1 MLKKI
6 EVNPKDTKERKRRQ
20 RELFA
25 AVGGVFLILGLTW
38 VELKFFG
45 VNSYLFLALFNLN
58 LILLLVVLF
67 LVIRNVFR
75 LLIERRRKVLGSKLR
90 TRLVL
95 VFFSLS
101 VIPTLLMFFIAV
113 RLVQTSVDF
122 WFQTQIETSLDKSLE
137 VAQTFYSSSQKRL
150 QKIAGLL
157 VDQIREQEFL
167 WGGKGMDRFL
177 VLKQKEY
184 GLSLVGVLTP
194 QGREQNWHA
203 NASWD
208 KFWPKIKA
216 EVFERK
222 KDLEPTYFTAIYP
235 AEDGDL
241 MVGIWPVDK
250 GKTGYLVV
258 GETLEQGLWL
268 KLDYIAKGLE
278 EYKNLKS
285 LKQPIKAGLYTTL
298 GIMTLVIIFGSTW
311 FGFKLSR
318 EISAPVQALAIGTQR
333 IARGDLDVFLE
344 DSADDELGL
353 LVRSFNSMARD
364 LRKSQENLNEVN
376 RRLAQKNLELA
387 SQNSYIQAVL
397 NNITAGVISL
407 NSRGEIST
415 VNKAAENILDLS
427 KEQVIGKRPW
437 ELLSADYRELFA
449 EVWEQ
454 LNNFPSSQWQRQMD
468 LEINNRV
475 VKLLVSAVKLKE
487 VGEMGGIV
495 VVFEDISEL
504 EKMQRLAAW
513 KEVARRIAHEIK
525 NPLTPIKLSAQR
537 LQKKFLTQIEDKA
550 FYECTSLIIRQVDHL
565 QELVKDFS
573 SFAKLPEVNLRK
585 DYLVPLLEEILEDFK
600 NTYRDINWEFS
611 CKTEIPPFRFD
622 REALKRVFINIYLNA
637 VEALSESKEKMIST
651 EVFFEQALDKVFIE
665 IKDTG
670 PGMSVEE
677 RSRIFEPYF
686 SKKKGGTGLGL
697 AIVKT
702 IINDHHGYI
711 RVRENTPK
719 GSIFVLELPV

>member
-437 ELLSADYRELFA
+437 ELLSADYRELFS

>member
-415 VNKAAENILDLS
+415 VNKAAENILALS
-427 KEQVIGKRPW
+427 KEQIIGKRPW
-437 ELLSADYRELFA
+437 ELLSADYRELFS

-637 VEALSESKEKMIST
+637 VEALSESKEKIIST